1 MPQNLA
7 AGMGCAA
14 DVHILRNQSQAAGL
28 QGQGCFLR
36 SFVFLSCFA
45 AVGIFKGGHI
55 LPINP
60 AFRDTNPDFS
70 VDLLHALDLHRFPG
84 GKLTQNLTA
93 GMGRTAEVDL
103 LRNQSHTA
111 RLRRRDGLVL
121 RSVLLLI
128 PLILG
133 QGVNQH
139 PVASRGIN
147 GVAVADP
154 GVLRQG
160 LAFPLNAVFIFQ
172 GVAVGVFPPVVVEPG
187 HLLRAAPHNPG
198 GIVLCQNQGKAFRL
212 IPPLGFKN
220 FLHIPVVHVQL
231 CQHHQSGSAEDAAQQ
246 CRGTQGNGD
255 GF

>member
-1 MPQNLA
+1 MTQNLT
-7 AGMGCAA
+7 AGMGGAA
-14 DVHILRNQSQAAGL
+14 DIDILRNQPQTAGL

-36 SFVFLSCFA
+36 SLAFLSCFT

-93 GMGRTAEVDL
+93 GMGRDAEVDF
-103 LRNQSHTA
+103 LRNQSQAA

-121 RSVLLLI
+121 GCGFLGI

-139 PVASRGIN
+139 PVASRGLN
-147 GVAVADP
+147 GVTVADP
-154 GVLRQG
+154 GVFRQG

-172 GVAVGVFPPVVVEPG
+172 GVAVGVFPPVIVEPG
-187 HLLRAAPHNPG
+187 QILRAAPLNPG

-212 IPPLGFKN
+212 IPPLLLEN
-220 FLHIPVVHVQL
+220 ILHIPVVHVQL

-246 CRGTQGNGD
+246 CRGT
-255 GF
+255 